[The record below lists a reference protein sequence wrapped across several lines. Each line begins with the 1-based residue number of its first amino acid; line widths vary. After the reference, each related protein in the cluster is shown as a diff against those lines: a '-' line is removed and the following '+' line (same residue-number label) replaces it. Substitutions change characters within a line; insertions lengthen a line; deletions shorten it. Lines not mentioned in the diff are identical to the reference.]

1 MADELTASPQ
11 VAMYTA
17 ESTAGQIVRLETKRR
32 LIKQRYDQLKAKS
45 DAMEKEL
52 AEYRNRQPDPT
63 VEALRTELLEIKH
76 RKVFDKLA
84 SEAGVNPGAVDNL
97 WRTSGYKID
106 QHSDIIPEDAIKTLI
121 ADQKKAQPYLFQP
134 AGGNGEPESAKP
146 TAEPEIKPGPG
157 NSRGNLVRDSGKFQV
172 RRRGPGSIR
181 DPEWMQVNQK
191 AYAEA
196 EKNGNVQWVD

>member
-1 MADELTASPQ
+1 MSDEQ
-11 VAMYTA
+11 VISTQPVMYTA

-63 VEALRTELLEIKH
+63 VEALRAELLEIKH
-76 RKVFDKLA
+76 RKVFDKVA
-84 SEAGVNPGAVDNL
+84 SEAGVNPEAVDNL

-106 QHSDIIPEDAIKTLI
+106 QHSDIIPEDAIKALI
-121 ADQKKAQPYLFQP
+121 ADQKKTQPYLFQST
-134 AGGNGEPESAKP
+134 NGELPGPGKPEATGP
-146 TAEPEIKPGPG
+146 MEPGPG
-157 NSRGNLVRDSGKFQV
+157 NSRGNLVRDTGKFQV